1 METRHFD
8 YIATSLVR
16 TQTRRQAL
24 RLYGA
29 AVLGASG
36 AGLLATGS
44 EAKRHKRRRKSRK
57 QKQDA
62 PPAPEPF
69 VDVAIAEILVEPTS
83 ETAHDNLVVQF
94 VNNGTL
100 TASGFRIGMTAKR
113 TNGQIRNEVFSAPL
127 TLAPGESGTEK
138 FRLGCNWLNGGT
150 VTARTDP
157 TPVAGEASTATG
169 DNQLVQTFA
178 ADICS

>member
-1 METRHFD
+1 METRNFD
-8 YIATSLVR
+8 NIATSLAA
-16 TQTRRQAL
+16 TQTRRQTL
-24 RLYGA
+24 RLFGA

-36 AGLLATGS
+36 AGLLAAGS

-69 VDVAIAEILVEPTS
+69 VDVAIPEILVEPTS
-83 ETAHDNLVVQF
+83 ETAHDNLVVQY

-113 TNGQIRNEVFSAPL
+113 TNGQIRNEVFSVSL
-127 TLAPGESGTEK
+127 TLAPGESGTET
-138 FRLGCNWLNGGT
+138 FRLGCNWLNGGA

-169 DNQLVQTFA
+169 DNQLVRTFA
-178 ADICS
+178 ADICT

>member
-1 METRHFD
+1 M
-8 YIATSLVR
+8 
-16 TQTRRQAL
+16 
-24 RLYGA
+24 RLFAA

-36 AGLLATGS
+36 VGLHAGGI
-44 EAKRHKRRRKSRK
+44 EEKRHNRKRKSRK

-69 VDVAIAEILVEPTS
+69 VDLAITEILVEPTS

-100 TASGFRIGMTAKR
+100 TVSGFRIGMTATR
-113 TNGQIRNEVFSAPL
+113 TNGQIRNEVFSASM
-127 TLAPGESGTEK
+127 TLAPGESGTK
-138 FRLGCNWLNGGT
+138 TFRLGCNWLNGGT

-157 TPVAGEASTATG
+157 TPVAGEASVATG
-169 DNQLVQTFA
+169 DNQLVRTFA